1 MGWSMKLTSKNSY
14 LKLSLILVLIV
25 IAASASGN
33 LLVVYA
39 GGPERD
45 YDERYEDIPG
55 TNECWYDGYADGQDH
70 PFNHDR
76 NEECKD
82 KGNQYYRAF
91 IEGCKSVEGNTEET
105 CEIATDN

>member
-1 MGWSMKLTSKNSY
+1 M
-14 LKLSLILVLIV
+14 

>member
-1 MGWSMKLTSKNSY
+1 MIKSIIFWSTIS
-14 LKLSLILVLIV
+14 VLMIS
-25 IAASASGN
+25 SAQF
-33 LLVVYA
+33 VYA

-45 YDERYEDIPG
+45 YDEAYEDIPG
-55 TNECWYDGYADGQDH
+55 ANECWYDGYADGQDN

-91 IEGCKSVEGNTEET
+91 IHGCKSVEGNTEDT
-105 CEIATDN
+105 CETATDN